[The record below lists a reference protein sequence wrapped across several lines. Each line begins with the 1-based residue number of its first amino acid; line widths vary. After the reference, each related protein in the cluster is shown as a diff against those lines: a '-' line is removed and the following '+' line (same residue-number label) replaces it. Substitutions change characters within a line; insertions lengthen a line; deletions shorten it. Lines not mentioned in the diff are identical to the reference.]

1 MKVRTKYS
9 IGDIVWCI
17 FADEPMQC
25 RITDVELIETE
36 NTICIAYSVSTS
48 NERIFGTRFTA
59 EIFST
64 EEEAKKVHNKAK
76 FYLDLVRNG
85 KIISM
90 R

>member
-9 IGDIVWCI
+9 IGDIVWCV
-17 FADEPMQC
+17 FAEESMQC

-36 NTICIAYSVSTS
+36 NTIRIAYSVSTS
-48 NERIFGTRFTA
+48 NERIFGTRFTP
-59 EIFST
+59 EIFLT

>member
-9 IGDIVWCI
+9 IGDIVWCV
-17 FADEPMQC
+17 FAEEPMPC
-25 RITDVELIETE
+25 KITDIELLEME
-36 NTICIAYSVSTS
+36 NSIIVAYSVCTI

-64 EEEAKKVHNKAK
+64 EEEAKKVHNKVK

-85 KIISM
+85 KII
-90 R
+90 